1 MDKGLEM
8 AREDLLKHLE
18 ALDLG
23 YEDRSLLVA
32 YLENFIEEVIRSTST
47 TTERK

>member
-8 AREDLLKHLE
+8 AREDLMKFLE

-23 YEDRSLLVA
+23 YTDRAMFVA
-32 YLENFIEEVIRSTST
+32 YLESFIEEVIRAASTRT
-47 TTERK
+47 KT